1 MKHNHFRLFAIL
13 IGLLACGGA
22 CYGIWYFWNLPPEG
36 HWTVGAFSPP
46 LAQAS
51 DRLEVI
57 LAGEPILKVVEAQ
70 ALVLK
75 KKGAETPVA
84 AENLAVRINNY
95 DQDRLALVPR
105 LLALAA
111 VAGAA
116 FALFLVGLF
125 TPLIAALK
133 PPDIVDLH
141 LEELTPHA

>member
-13 IGLLACGGA
+13 IGLLVCGGA
-22 CYGIWYFWNLPPEG
+22 GYGIFYFWNLPAEG

-57 LAGEPILKVVEAQ
+57 VAGEPILKLVEGQ

-75 KKGAETPVA
+75 QKGAETPVA
-84 AENLAVRINNY
+84 AEALAVRLNNY
-95 DQDRLALVPR
+95 DRDRLALVPR

-111 VAGAA
+111 VAGAGLV
-116 FALFLVGLF
+116 LFLVGLF

>member
-13 IGLLACGGA
+13 IGLLVCGGA
-22 CYGIWYFWNLPPEG
+22 CYGAFYLWNMPPEG
-36 HWTVGAFSPP
+36 HWTKGAFSPP
-46 LAQAS
+46 LSQAA
-51 DRLEVI
+51 DRVEVI
-57 LAGEPILKVVEAQ
+57 LEGEPILKLVEGE

-75 KKGAETPVA
+75 RKGAETPVA
-84 AENLAVRINNY
+84 ADKLAVRLNNY
-95 DQDRLALVPR
+95 ERDRLAQVP
-105 LLALAA
+105 LMLGLAA

>member
-22 CYGIWYFWNLPPEG
+22 CYGIYYFWNLPAEG
-36 HWTVGAFSPP
+36 HWTAGAFSPP
-46 LAQAS
+46 LSQAS

-57 LAGEPILKVVEAQ
+57 LAGEPILKLVEAQ

-75 KKGAETPVA
+75 TKGAETPVA
-84 AENLAVRINNY
+84 ADALAVRINNY
-95 DQDRLALVPR
+95 DRDRFAKVP
-105 LLALAA
+105 LMLGLAA
-111 VAGAA
+111 VAGCA
-116 FALFLVGLF
+116 FAFFLVGLF